1 MRKKYLK
8 QQIILLQSLLEL
20 HKWQISNLNT
30 KLETFSE
37 EIYKLS
43 QNYQTLLK
51 STSKKTIEAN
61 TLIKHLANLLEEK
74 KTENITLKKENLT
87 LFQKNEILKNQLD
100 GSRIIIKDLNSR
112 LFLKENKKD
121 VKKYC
126 SNKSEG
132 ICKNIVK

>member
-1 MRKKYLK
+1 MKKKYLK
-8 QQIILLQSLLEL
+8 QQIILLQSLLDL

-51 STSKKTIEAN
+51 STSNEIIEAN
-61 TLIKHLANLLEEK
+61 TLIEHLTNSLEEK

-132 ICKNIVK
+132 I

>member
-8 QQIILLQSLLEL
+8 QQIILLQSLLDL
-20 HKWQISNLNT
+20 HKWKISNLNT

-51 STSKKTIEAN
+51 STSNEIIEAN
-61 TLIKHLANLLEEK
+61 TLIEHLTNSLEEK
-74 KTENITLKKENLT
+74 KTENITLKKENLN

-132 ICKNIVK
+132 I

>member
-8 QQIILLQSLLEL
+8 QQIILLQSLLDL

-30 KLETFSE
+30 KLETFNKE
-37 EIYKLS
+37 MYKLS
-43 QNYQTLLK
+43 QNYQMLLK

-61 TLIKHLANLLEEK
+61 TLIKHLANSLEEK

-132 ICKNIVK
+132 I

>member
-8 QQIILLQSLLEL
+8 QQIILLQSLLDL

-51 STSKKTIEAN
+51 STSKKIIEAN
-61 TLIKHLANLLEEK
+61 TLIEHLANSLEEK

-112 LFLKENKKD
+112 LFLKKNKKD

-132 ICKNIVK
+132 I

>member
-8 QQIILLQSLLEL
+8 QQIVLLQSLLDL
-20 HKWQISNLNT
+20 HKWQISNLNA
-30 KLETFSE
+30 KLEIFNK

-51 STSKKTIEAN
+51 NASNEMIKAN
-61 TLIKHLANLLEEK
+61 TLIEHLTNSLEEK

-132 ICKNIVK
+132 I

>member
-8 QQIILLQSLLEL
+8 QQIILLQSLLDL

-30 KLETFSE
+30 KLATFSE

-43 QNYQTLLK
+43 ENYQTLLK

-61 TLIKHLANLLEEK
+61 TLIKHLANSLDEK

-132 ICKNIVK
+132 I

>member
-8 QQIILLQSLLEL
+8 QQIILLQSLLDL

-51 STSKKTIEAN
+51 STSNEIIEDN
-61 TLIKHLANLLEEK
+61 TLIEHLTNSLEEK

-132 ICKNIVK
+132 I

>member
-8 QQIILLQSLLEL
+8 QQIILLQSLLDL
-20 HKWQISNLNT
+20 HKWQISNLNA

-37 EIYKLS
+37 EMYKLS
-43 QNYQTLLK
+43 QNYQMLLK
-51 STSKKTIEAN
+51 SASKKTIDAN
-61 TLIKHLANLLEEK
+61 TLIKHLANSLEEK

-132 ICKNIVK
+132 I

>member
-8 QQIILLQSLLEL
+8 QQIILLQSLLDL

-30 KLETFSE
+30 KLATFSE

-51 STSKKTIEAN
+51 STSKKKIEDN
-61 TLIKHLANLLEEK
+61 TLIEHLANSLEEK
-74 KTENITLKKENLT
+74 KTENIALKKENLT

-126 SNKSEG
+126 SNKSE
-132 ICKNIVK
+132 

>member
-8 QQIILLQSLLEL
+8 QQIVLLQSLLDL

-30 KLETFSE
+30 KLETFNE
-37 EIYKLS
+37 KIYKLS

-51 STSKKTIEAN
+51 STSNEIIEVN
-61 TLIKHLANLLEEK
+61 TLNEHLTNSLEEK

-132 ICKNIVK
+132 I

>member
-8 QQIILLQSLLEL
+8 QQIILLQSLLGL

-43 QNYQTLLK
+43 KNYQTLLK

-61 TLIKHLANLLEEK
+61 TLIKHLANSLEEK

-132 ICKNIVK
+132 I

>member
-8 QQIILLQSLLEL
+8 QQIILLQSLLDL

-51 STSKKTIEAN
+51 STSNEIIEAN
-61 TLIKHLANLLEEK
+61 TLIEHLTNSLEEK

-132 ICKNIVK
+132 I

>member
-8 QQIILLQSLLEL
+8 QQIILLQSLLDL

-51 STSKKTIEAN
+51 STSNEIIEAN
-61 TLIKHLANLLEEK
+61 TLIKHLANSLEEK

-132 ICKNIVK
+132 I

>member
-8 QQIILLQSLLEL
+8 QQIVLLQSLLDL

-30 KLETFSE
+30 KLETFNE

-51 STSKKTIEAN
+51 STSNEIIEAN
-61 TLIKHLANLLEEK
+61 TLNEHLTNSLEEK

-132 ICKNIVK
+132 I

>member
-8 QQIILLQSLLEL
+8 QQIILLQSLLDL
-20 HKWQISNLNT
+20 HKWKISNLNT

-61 TLIKHLANLLEEK
+61 TLIKHLANSLEEK

-132 ICKNIVK
+132 I

>member
-8 QQIILLQSLLEL
+8 QQIILLQSLLDL
-20 HKWQISNLNT
+20 HKWQISNLNA

-51 STSKKTIEAN
+51 STSNKTIEAN
-61 TLIKHLANLLEEK
+61 TLIEHLTNSLEEK

-132 ICKNIVK
+132 I